1 DMCGIAGRCIT
12 GANSR
17 LLRFAATGHEIL
29 GKGDLLRGQVGAR
42 RGKRVH
48 WAGNSW
54 AEVTVIRAASRGL
67 WNRFQRT
74 DERGSRV
81 YSPGG
86 GRSKSRRAY
95 GAPAEYPR
103 GTKAALFAPLE
114 HPRPA
119 LAALRGTPGRRVSA
133 PKLGVRLSA
142 GHNCPFHSSSA
153 RMLYCGC

>member
-1 DMCGIAGRCIT
+1 TAVEQRLAGFELHGIPAIAASCVLCEVLQLRRGHSNAGPQASVAEVTDQRQDAFVPEQLVGADMCGIAGRCIT

-86 GRSKSRRAY
+86 GRSKSRRAH
-95 GAPAEYPR
+95 G
-103 GTKAALFAPLE
+103 
-114 HPRPA
+114 
-119 LAALRGTPGRRVSA
+119 
-133 PKLGVRLSA
+133 
-142 GHNCPFHSSSA
+142 
-153 RMLYCGC
+153 